1 MSYILVKYNQIL
13 VHAISKRQEASLQQ
27 NWVNRTAEEIRTLP
41 YLDNSKVFL

>member
-1 MSYILVKYNQIL
+1 MSYIVVKYNQIL
-13 VHAISKRQEASLQQ
+13 VHAISRQEASLQQ